1 MSKGLP
7 AIHRTTAEAVAKVV
21 GVEYEPWMQDWP
33 LEAADPVRIEKFLTC
48 YAGERDPDHRVA
60 IAALITASLDDAF
73 ALSNPS
79 KVLLD
84 RARLVLKNYPDIVE
98 YWSCLDAHTDD
109 EMFHITPWIR
119 TL

>member
-21 GVEYEPWMQDWP
+21 GVAYEPWMQDWP
-33 LEAADPVRIEKFLTC
+33 LEAAAPVHIEKFLNC
-48 YAGERDPDHRVA
+48 YAGERNPEHLLA
-60 IAALITASLDDAF
+60 IAALIVASLDGAF
-73 ALSNPS
+73 AVGHPS
-79 KVLLD
+79 KELLD
-84 RARLVLKNYPDIVE
+84 RARLVLKNYPDLVE